1 MKSTIRFAPTR
12 ADFFTTLNQRVNDYF
27 KTNKISRYAN
37 REMKIKTVAMFS
49 IFIVPYLLMITS
61 VVTNPWMMLG
71 MCVIMGFGMAGIGL
85 SVMHDAN
92 HGGYSN
98 KAWVNNALGLSL
110 NIIGG
115 NAFNWKVQHN
125 VLHHTYTNIHDVD
138 EDISPRGILRMT
150 PHGPWKWFHKF
161 QHMYAWFFY
170 GLLTLVWVGV
180 KDFVRISRY
189 HKDGMIKKQKAD
201 VRTELFVLIASKII
215 YIGYIFVLPALLLP
229 VNWWQIAVGFV
240 AMHYVGGFILAIIF
254 QPAHV
259 IDGTEYPMPD
269 DDGKME
275 NNWAI
280 HQLLTTTNFANNNRI
295 LNWYVGGLNF
305 QVEHHLFPNI
315 CHVHYR
321 KISSIV
327 KYTAEEFGLPYKS
340 EPTFIGALVS
350 HAKLLKLLG
359 SAEQVVLEPQPVRVP
374 VQA

>member
-1 MKSTIRFAPTR
+1 MKSTIRFSSAR

-37 REMKIKTVAMFS
+37 TEMKIKTVVMFS

-61 VVTNPWMMLG
+61 VVTNPWLMLG
-71 MCVIMGFGMAGIGL
+71 LCIAMGFGMAGIGL

-110 NIIGG
+110 NVIGG

-170 GLLTLVWVGV
+170 GLLTLVWVVV
-180 KDFVRISRY
+180 KDFVRIVRY
-189 HKDGMIKKQKAD
+189 HKDGMVKKQKAD
-201 VRTELFVLIASKII
+201 IVTEWIVLIASKLI
-215 YIGYIFVLPALLLP
+215 YIGYIFVLPAIILD
-229 VNWWQIAVGFV
+229 VTWWQILIGFLV
-240 AMHYVGGFILAIIF
+240 MHYVGGFILAIIF

-269 DDGKME
+269 EDGKME
-275 NNWAI
+275 NSWAI

-321 KISSIV
+321 KISAIV

-350 HAKLLKLLG
+350 HAKLLKQLG
-359 SAEQVVLEPQPVRVP
+359 ASEHVVFQPQAVP
-374 VQA
+374 VEA